1 MTKILYT
8 DKLDN
13 CVERWRSAGLSV
25 IGPVRNAN
33 ITAYRP
39 VGSAADLELS
49 QILPDRSIKELFFP
63 QTEPMMRYSIKKD
76 AINTEE
82 CLPPVGPRIIFGARP
97 CDASGLAID
106 DPLFGWDYK
115 DEYWFNRRNET
126 VIVSIACTKS
136 DEFCMCTSLKLSPDS
151 TKGSDVLLRP
161 LESGKGWQ
169 VEELTD
175 RGREAFKA
183 IAELL
188 TEGAEA
194 AAPTAVVAEKFDAD
208 ACSEWL
214 RNPENFESR
223 FWKEISVRCIGCG
236 SCTYLCPTCLESGDG
251 DLYVMDM
258 VSKKSTRLT
267 ALTGYDG
274 GGFFSPDG
282 KKIVW
287 RADRNGDNLLQIYI
301 ADVVF
306 DSTGAVSGI
315 GQPLAVTNDGAV
327 NWAPY
332 FSPNGKVI
340 VYASSRVGHD
350 NYEILAVPVPSDRDA
365 PLGQP
370 RRVTYADGADLL
382 PAISPDGKLLMW
394 TSQRGPGRSS
404 QLWLAD
410 MSQQDLLLGEL
421 VAPAAEKSPTSSA
434 TTPSATAPNNSATT
448 PTAQPK

>member
-1 MTKILYT
+1 MTLFILLVCALTHTFAASAGKVDATVQSTQGSSDSAPTVRNESANWRKFEGVLSHQMQLTLAERFVKAGEAYFNADATRIVFQAIEHDAQGNPQSEYYSMYVAQLRDEGKGQSFGPDLRRYRLKHIRRVSPIGSANTCGWFHPTDPNKLIFASTVTAPAKQDTPGYQRGTRNYRWSFPPEMRVVELDLSVQDITPESLKPLVGNGKAYAAECSTSPDGRTLLYT
-8 DKLDN
+8 
-13 CVERWRSAGLSV
+13 S
-25 IGPVRNAN
+25 
-33 ITAYRP
+33 
-39 VGSAADLELS
+39 
-49 QILPDRSIKELFFP
+49 
-63 QTEPMMRYSIKKD
+63 
-76 AINTEE
+76 
-82 CLPPVGPRIIFGARP
+82 
-97 CDASGLAID
+97 
-106 DPLFGWDYK
+106 
-115 DEYWFNRRNET
+115 
-126 VIVSIACTKS
+126 
-136 DEFCMCTSLKLSPDS
+136 
-151 TKGSDVLLRP
+151 
-161 LESGKGWQ
+161 
-169 VEELTD
+169 
-175 RGREAFKA
+175 
-183 IAELL
+183 
-188 TEGAEA
+188 
-194 AAPTAVVAEKFDAD
+194 
-208 ACSEWL
+208 
-214 RNPENFESR
+214 
-223 FWKEISVRCIGCG
+223 
-236 SCTYLCPTCLESGDG
+236 LESGDG

-258 VSKKSTRLT
+258 ASKKSTRLT

-287 RADRNGDNLLQIYI
+287 RADRNGDNFLQIYI
-301 ADVVF
+301 ADVIF

-370 RRVTYADGADLL
+370 RRVTHADGADLL

-434 TTPSATAPNNSATT
+434 TTPSATAPNNSATA